1 MKIDKLNNRHIL
13 ADEGKV
19 LRRISDG
26 QLFGNEIY
34 LGYTY
39 YLSGEEL
46 PEPLLELPEHYEE
59 IDDPTDEE
67 TILIDEDTPLEDTD
81 IEEAITIEDEPES
94 DVEQKK
100 RITVA
105 DYHRLEQNGRTNQHR
120 YLGIHLLSK
129 SNREKDLECCRG
141 RSR

>member
-1 MKIDKLNNRHIL
+1 MKIDELNNKHIL

-39 YLSGEEL
+39 HLAGEKLE
-46 PEPLLELPEHYEE
+46 EPLLELPEHYEE

-67 TILIDEDTPLEDTD
+67 TVLIDEDTPLED
-81 IEEAITIEDEPES
+81 IEEAEIIEDEPKP

-105 DYHRLEQNGRTNQHR
+105 DYHRLEKQVA
-120 YLGIHLLSK
+120 LLTQMIGGT
-129 SNREKDLECCRG
+129 EWQD
-141 RSR
+141 

>member
-1 MKIDKLNNRHIL
+1 MKIDELNNKHIL
-13 ADEGKV
+13 AEEGKV

-39 YLSGEEL
+39 YLSGEKLE
-46 PEPLLELPEHYEE
+46 EPLLELPEHYEE
-59 IDDPTDEE
+59 IDDPAEE
-67 TILIDEDTPLEDTD
+67 TILIDEDTPLEDTN
-81 IEEAITIEDEPES
+81 IEEAETIEDEPQP

-105 DYHRLEQNGRTNQHR
+105 DYHKLEKQVAFLMQMMGGTEWQ
-120 YLGIHLLSK
+120 
-129 SNREKDLECCRG
+129 D
-141 RSR
+141 

>member
-46 PEPLLELPEHYEE
+46 PEPLLELPEHYEGK
-59 IDDPTDEE
+59 TVVLQLVTGDENAWM
-67 TILIDEDTPLEDTD
+67 ILLT
-81 IEEAITIEDEPES
+81 
-94 DVEQKK
+94 KK
-100 RITVA
+100 PFLSTRIR
-105 DYHRLEQNGRTNQHR
+105 H
-120 YLGIHLLSK
+120 
-129 SNREKDLECCRG
+129 
-141 RSR
+141 

>member
-1 MKIDKLNNRHIL
+1 MKIDELNNNHIT
-13 ADEGKV
+13 AEEGKV
-19 LRRISDG
+19 LRRISDS

-34 LGYTY
+34 LGYAY
-39 YLSGEEL
+39 YLAGEEL
-46 PEPLLELPEHYEE
+46 AEPLLELPEHYEE

-81 IEEAITIEDEPES
+81 IEETETIEDEPKT

-105 DYHRLEQNGRTNQHR
+105 DYHKLEKQVAMLIQMMGGTEWQ
-120 YLGIHLLSK
+120 
-129 SNREKDLECCRG
+129 D
-141 RSR
+141 

>member
-1 MKIDKLNNRHIL
+1 MKIDELNNNHIT
-13 ADEGKV
+13 AEEGKV
-19 LRRISDG
+19 LRRISDS

-39 YLSGEEL
+39 YLSGEKLE
-46 PEPLLELPEHYEE
+46 EPLLELPEHYEE
-59 IDDPTDEE
+59 IDDPADEE

-81 IEEAITIEDEPES
+81 IEEAETIEYEPT

-105 DYHRLEQNGRTNQHR
+105 DYHKLEKQVAFLMQMMGGTEWQ
-120 YLGIHLLSK
+120 
-129 SNREKDLECCRG
+129 D
-141 RSR
+141 

>member
-1 MKIDKLNNRHIL
+1 MRTDKLNNKHIL

-39 YLSGEEL
+39 YLSGEKLE
-46 PEPLLELPEHYEE
+46 EPFLELPEHYEE
-59 IDDPTDEE
+59 IDDPADEE
-67 TILIDEDTPLEDTD
+67 TILIDEDTPLKDTD
-81 IEEAITIEDEPES
+81 IEETETIEDEPKT

-105 DYHRLEQNGRTNQHR
+105 DYHKLEKQVAMLIRIMGGTEWQ
-120 YLGIHLLSK
+120 
-129 SNREKDLECCRG
+129 D
-141 RSR
+141 

>member
-1 MKIDKLNNRHIL
+1 MKIDELNNNHIT
-13 ADEGKV
+13 AEEGKV

-34 LGYTY
+34 LGYAY
-39 YLSGEEL
+39 YLSGEKLE
-46 PEPLLELPEHYEE
+46 EPLLELPEHYEE
-59 IDDPTDEE
+59 IDDPAEE

-81 IEEAITIEDEPES
+81 IEEAITIEDERKP

-105 DYHRLEQNGRTNQHR
+105 DYHKLEKQVAMLIQIIGGTEWQ
-120 YLGIHLLSK
+120 
-129 SNREKDLECCRG
+129 D
-141 RSR
+141 

>member
-1 MKIDKLNNRHIL
+1 MKIDELNNNHIT
-13 ADEGKV
+13 AEEGKV
-19 LRRISDG
+19 LRRISDS

-39 YLSGEEL
+39 YLSGEKLE
-46 PEPLLELPEHYEE
+46 EPFLELPEHYEE
-59 IDDPTDEE
+59 IDDPAEEE

-81 IEEAITIEDEPES
+81 IEETETIEDEPKP

-105 DYHRLEQNGRTNQHR
+105 DYHKLEKQVAMLMQMMGGTEWQ
-120 YLGIHLLSK
+120 
-129 SNREKDLECCRG
+129 D
-141 RSR
+141 

>member
-1 MKIDKLNNRHIL
+1 MKIDELNNKHIL
-13 ADEGKV
+13 AEEGKV

-39 YLSGEEL
+39 YIAGEKLE
-46 PEPLLELPEHYEE
+46 EPLLELPEHYEE
-59 IDDPTDEE
+59 IDDPAEE
-67 TILIDEDTPLEDTD
+67 TILIDEDTPLEDTN
-81 IEEAITIEDEPES
+81 IEEAETIEDEPQP

-105 DYHRLEQNGRTNQHR
+105 DYHKLEKQVAFLMQMMGGTEWQ
-120 YLGIHLLSK
+120 
-129 SNREKDLECCRG
+129 D
-141 RSR
+141 

>member
-1 MKIDKLNNRHIL
+1 MKIDELNNNHIT
-13 ADEGKV
+13 AEEGKV
-19 LRRISDG
+19 FRRISDS

-39 YLSGEEL
+39 YLSGEKLE
-46 PEPLLELPEHYEE
+46 EPLLELPEHYEE
-59 IDDPTDEE
+59 IDDPAEEE

-81 IEEAITIEDEPES
+81 IEEAITIEDEPKP

-105 DYHRLEQNGRTNQHR
+105 DYHKLEKQVAMLMKMMGGTEWQ
-120 YLGIHLLSK
+120 
-129 SNREKDLECCRG
+129 D
-141 RSR
+141 

>member
-1 MKIDKLNNRHIL
+1 MKIDELNNKHIL
-13 ADEGKV
+13 AEEGKV

-39 YLSGEEL
+39 YLAGEEL
-46 PEPLLELPEHYEE
+46 AEPLLELTEHYEE
-59 IDDPTDEE
+59 IDDPADEE

-81 IEEAITIEDEPES
+81 IEEAETIEDEPT

-105 DYHRLEQNGRTNQHR
+105 DYHKLEKQVAFLMQMMGGTEWQ
-120 YLGIHLLSK
+120 
-129 SNREKDLECCRG
+129 D
-141 RSR
+141 

>member
-1 MKIDKLNNRHIL
+1 MRTDKLNNKHIL

-46 PEPLLELPEHYEE
+46 TEPLLELPEHYEE
-59 IDDPTDEE
+59 INDTVDEE
-67 TILIDEDTPLEDTD
+67 AILIDEDTPLE
-81 IEEAITIEDEPES
+81 EEPEYTLFS
-94 DVEQKK
+94 DNEGPEVIEITEREKV
-100 RITVA
+100 TVA
-105 DYHRLEQNGRTNQHR
+105 DFRRLEKQVE
-120 YLGIHLLSK
+120 LLMQMI
-129 SNREKDLECCRG
+129 RG
-141 RSR
+141 AE

>member
-1 MKIDKLNNRHIL
+1 MKIDELNNNHIT
-13 ADEGKV
+13 AEEGKV
-19 LRRISDG
+19 FRRISDS

-39 YLSGEEL
+39 YLSGEKLE
-46 PEPLLELPEHYEE
+46 EPLLELPEHYEE
-59 IDDPTDEE
+59 IDDPAEE

-81 IEEAITIEDEPES
+81 IEEAITIEDEPT

-105 DYHRLEQNGRTNQHR
+105 DYHKLEKQVAMLIQMMGGTEWQ
-120 YLGIHLLSK
+120 
-129 SNREKDLECCRG
+129 D
-141 RSR
+141 

>member
-1 MKIDKLNNRHIL
+1 MKIEELNNNHIT
-13 ADEGKV
+13 AEEGKV

-39 YLSGEEL
+39 YLAGEKLE
-46 PEPLLELPEHYEE
+46 EPLLELPEHYEE
-59 IDDPTDEE
+59 IDDPAEE

-81 IEEAITIEDEPES
+81 IEETETIEDEPKP

-105 DYHRLEQNGRTNQHR
+105 DYHRLEKQVALLTQMIG
-120 YLGIHLLSK
+120 GI
-129 SNREKDLECCRG
+129 EWQDY
-141 RSR
+141 

>member
-1 MKIDKLNNRHIL
+1 MKIDELNNKHIL
-13 ADEGKV
+13 AEEGKV

-39 YLSGEEL
+39 YLAGEEL
-46 PEPLLELPEHYEE
+46 AEPLLELTEHYEE
-59 IDDPTDEE
+59 IDDPADEG

-81 IEEAITIEDEPES
+81 IEEAETIEDEPT

-105 DYHRLEQNGRTNQHR
+105 DYHKLEKQVAF
-120 YLGIHLLSK
+120 
-129 SNREKDLECCRG
+129 
-141 RSR
+141 

>member
-39 YLSGEEL
+39 YLSGEKLE
-46 PEPLLELPEHYEE
+46 EPLLELPEHYEE
-59 IDDPTDEE
+59 IDDPAEEE
-67 TILIDEDTPLEDTD
+67 TVLIDEDTPIED
-81 IEEAITIEDEPES
+81 IEEAEIIEDEPES

-105 DYHRLEQNGRTNQHR
+105 DYHRLEKQVA
-120 YLGIHLLSK
+120 LLT
-129 SNREKDLECCRG
+129 RMIGGTEWQD
-141 RSR
+141 

>member
-1 MKIDKLNNRHIL
+1 MKINELNNKHIL

-26 QLFGNEIY
+26 RLLGNEIY

-39 YLSGEEL
+39 YLSGEKLE
-46 PEPLLELPEHYEE
+46 EPLLELPEHYEE
-59 IDDPTDEE
+59 IDDPAEEE
-67 TILIDEDTPLEDTD
+67 TVLIDEDTPIED
-81 IEEAITIEDEPES
+81 IEEAEIIEDEPES

-105 DYHRLEQNGRTNQHR
+105 DYHRLEKQVA
-120 YLGIHLLSK
+120 LLT
-129 SNREKDLECCRG
+129 RMIGGTEWQD
-141 RSR
+141 